1 MTLPIR
7 LTMNLL
13 SGLLTPPVTVSLPFS
28 FNAKN
33 LHVLLQGALDEESN
47 PRASKIILDFAKL
60 NFADPTA
67 ITVLS
72 NVVEYLRHKH
82 GTKVVFR
89 NFHFPT
95 EGNKFL
101 DDSAFFLRYVGEPV
115 FKGSK
120 LRTTTLPLELVT
132 YDRSWSWIHHTFA
145 EWISQRVGLS
155 PASFASIYVCLQEI
169 FNNISDHSGEKI
181 GCVFAQHYP
190 QKGEV
195 MLTISD
201 FGVGIPFNVRKVE
214 PGISDAAA
222 LAKAVIEG
230 FTTKSTHRNRGAGL
244 NILTR
249 YVVENNR
256 GRVFVQSLKGTFN
269 CIHAA
274 SGVRMSPRTETVSYP
289 GTLIQITFRTG
300 SLEPIAEKEEFEW

>member
-1 MTLPIR
+1 MILSSLLP
-7 LTMNLL
+7 T
-13 SGLLTPPVTVSLPFS
+13 SVTVPLPFS

-33 LHVLLQGALDEESN
+33 IHVLLEGALDSDLN
-47 PRASKIILDFAKL
+47 PAADKVIFDFSKL

-72 NVVEYLRHKH
+72 NVVEYLKQKR
-82 GTKVVFR
+82 GAKVYFR
-89 NFHFPT
+89 NFNYPT

-101 DDSAFFLRYVGEPV
+101 DDSGFFLRYVGQPA

-120 LRTTTLPLELVT
+120 LRSTTLPLEMVT
-132 YDRSWSWIHHTFA
+132 YDRSYPWIYNTFA
-145 EWISQRVGLS
+145 EWISDRVGLS
-155 PASFASIYVCLQEI
+155 KASFASINVCLQEI

-181 GCVFAQHYP
+181 GCVFTQHYP

-201 FGVGIPFNVRKVE
+201 FGVGIPFNVRKVAPE
-214 PGISDAAA
+214 VTDAEA
-222 LAKAVIEG
+222 LEKAVVEG
-230 FTTKSTHRNRGAGL
+230 FTTKSTKRNQGAGL
-244 NILTR
+244 NILTK
-249 YVVENNR
+249 YVVANNR
-256 GRVFVQSLKGTFN
+256 GRVFVQSLKGSFN

-274 SGVRMSPRTETVSYP
+274 SGVRMSSRNERVTYP

-300 SLEPIAEKEEFEW
+300 SLEPIGEKEEFEW